1 MSTTAIRS
9 KDATTGARDRN
20 VDLKLEVITIPVAD
34 VDRAKEFY
42 GSLGWRL
49 DADFSD
55 GSDRAVQFTPPGSQG
70 SIHFGKP
77 SQGAPGSAQGLFLVV
92 SEIEAARDDL
102 RRRGVAVSE
111 VFHFAKGPA
120 PFGGIV
126 GGLAPEHQSA
136 TRTATAGCC
145 RRSRRGSQGAS
156 RATRRTRR
164 RMTWRR
170 RCGARRRRTAST
182 RSGRASGTRTGR
194 PGTPRTCG
202 RSRPARSCRH
212 EAAQPCALT
221 SRPEA
226 PFPTTS
232 CRIRRARHAGSASC
246 RARTR

>member
-92 SEIEAARDDL
+92 SDIEAARDDL
-102 RRRGVAVSE
+102 RRRGIAVSE

-126 GGLAPEHQSA
+126 GGLAPEHQSYGSYA
-136 TRTATAGCC
+136 AFSDPDGNGWLLQEVTTRLPGRVAGDTTYGSAGDLALAL
-145 RRSRRGSQGAS
+145 RRAEAAHGEHEK
-156 RATRRTRR
+156 
-164 RMTWRR
+164 
-170 RCGARRRRTAST
+170 
-182 RSGRASGTRTGR
+182 RTGER
-194 PGTPRTCG
+194 DAEW
-202 RSRPARSCRH
+202 PAWY
-212 EAAQPCALT
+212 AAYMVAEQSGAELPL
-221 SRPEA
+221 
-226 PFPTTS
+226 
-232 CRIRRARHAGSASC
+232 
-246 RARTR
+246 